1 MLNRIGDYLGQRF
14 DRLSLGT
21 VLGVISVVQVASVAG
36 LVGYFS
42 QRDGQRAVNETVQ
55 QLRAE
60 ISNQIQQKLT
70 SYLAIPESINQL
82 NAEAVLQGQLK
93 TQDRTS
99 ERYLWHQMQVFPRA
113 SWIYYGAAKDGSFVG
128 VKRLS
133 NQQLQIA
140 INDATNQFQS
150 SYYRADSQG
159 RRGPQEQ
166 FIPGRYDARR
176 RPWYEGAIATPRNS
190 YISPIYPDHSQ
201 PQLILSFTL
210 AVSTPAGEVLGVTG
224 VDYSLRDI
232 GHFLK
237 QLRIGKSGQAF
248 IIERSGLLI
257 ADSTATLPYRLQ
269 GNDIQRMAVV
279 RSPNDL
285 VRKVAQQLHARYPL
299 ETLQTPVEF
308 EFQQQ
313 GQRFFTTVVPYQYRE
328 IDWLVVVTIPEADF
342 MAQIQAN
349 HRQTLLICLGTVVVA
364 AAISYQLAR
373 WLTRPL
379 QELTQ
384 SAIALRATKSFAL
397 ASSDPVAP
405 PPLAIKGSAEVRT
418 LTHSF
423 NQMSQQLRTTLASLE
438 QRVQER
444 TAALQ
449 QEIAERERA
458 LTDLQ
463 QAQAELA
470 ASEERWQL
478 ALQGNNDGIWDIDL
492 ITGKSFYST
501 RWKEMLGYQD
511 AEVSNAY
518 KEWILRVH
526 PDDLDRVM
534 QANQEHLQGLTPF
547 YQVEYRLRCK
557 DGSYKWILSRGK
569 ALWNRAGIAIRMVGS
584 HTDITDRKR
593 AEEELRR
600 NATILEI
607 AQTVA
612 HIGSWEIDC
621 RTDERLWSRQMFE
634 IFGLPPRPSAPSY
647 AELLACIHPEDRFCW
662 QRAFSQLQNHGTHYE
677 LDLRI
682 LRPNGEVRYVDVRGK
697 AVCDAQGAIIRLEG
711 TALDIS
717 DRKRREESLRLIVE
731 GTAATTGGKFFQA
744 CVRYLAE
751 ILQVRYAL
759 VTQRLET
766 APDRVRT
773 LSFWVGDGWSEPIEY
788 SLAQTPCEGVIAG
801 KTCYYPNHVP
811 ELFPEDRELIEMGV
825 VSYLGIPL
833 VDATGQVLGH
843 LAVLDVKPMQSD
855 PTRELILR
863 IFAARTGAELER
875 QFTQEALEMAKK
887 AAETASQA
895 KSRFLANM
903 SHELRTPFNAILGYT
918 QLLLRD
924 APQNSTQYHYLE
936 IINNNSENLLQLIN
950 SVLDMSKIE
959 AGQITL
965 TETEFDFYFLLE
977 SIEELLQMK
986 AAAKGLFLVV
996 DLAPSVP
1003 QYLRADEG
1011 KLRQVLIN
1019 LLGNAIKFTETG
1031 GVALRVG
1038 YQPPADK
1045 DTRPWLRVEVEDTG
1059 PGIADPEIER
1069 LFDVFVQAEAGQ
1081 KAREGAGL
1089 GLAIARQFVTL
1100 MGGHITASSTPG
1112 QGSTFRFELPIRL
1125 ANVTSVHPRLKPQPH
1140 LRLAPGQPS
1149 YRILVVEDKQDNR
1162 ELLVRLLELA
1172 GFQTQAA
1179 ANGEAAIALWQC
1191 WQPHLIWMDLR
1202 MPVMDGYEATRQIR
1216 AREAAVSSVVRDA
1229 SPAAEPPPSA
1239 VKIIALTASIY
1250 DNEHE
1255 HILKAGCDAYLRKPF
1270 RPETIYETMA
1280 QFLGVQYEVIASSD
1294 ASVSREPIAMLN
1306 HSQIVSALA
1315 TLPSPWLAQF
1325 KQSATQLDEDT
1336 TLDLIQQI
1344 PPDQTVLAQTLID
1357 LVKNVRFDAIIHL
1370 INQVISG

>member
-1 MLNRIGDYLGQRF
+1 MLNRFGYYLGQRF

-42 QRDGQRAVNETVQ
+42 QRDGQRAVNETAQ

-82 NAEAVLQGQLK
+82 NAEAIRQSQLK
-93 TQDRTS
+93 TQDRAS

-113 SWIYYGAAKDGSFVG
+113 SWIYYGAARDGSFVG
-128 VKRLS
+128 IKRLS
-133 NQQLQIA
+133 EQHLQIA

-176 RPWYEGAIATPRNS
+176 RPWYQGAIATNPKS

-210 AVSTPAGEVLGVTG
+210 SVSTSAGEVLGVTG

-232 GHFLK
+232 GHFLN

-248 IIERSGLLI
+248 IIERSGLLV
-257 ADSTATLPYRLQ
+257 ADSTATLPYRVQ
-269 GNDIQRMAVV
+269 GKDIQRVAVV
-279 RSPNDL
+279 HSPNDW
-285 VRKVAQQLHARYPL
+285 VRNVAQQLHARRLL
-299 ETLQTPVEF
+299 ETLQTPVEL
-308 EFQQQ
+308 EFQQR
-313 GQRFFTTVVPYQYRE
+313 GQRFFTTVVPYQRQG

-342 MAQIQAN
+342 TEQIQAN
-349 HRQTLLICLGTVVVA
+349 HRQTLLLCLGTVMVA

-379 QELTQ
+379 QDLTQ

-397 ASSDPVAP
+397 ASSDQLP
-405 PPLAIKGSAEVRT
+405 PPLLAIKGSAEVRA

-423 NQMSQQLRTTLASLE
+423 NQMSQQLRSTLASLE

-444 TAALQ
+444 TMALQ
-449 QEIAERERA
+449 QEIVERERA
-458 LTDLQ
+458 LAELQ

-492 ITGKSFYST
+492 STGKSFYST
-501 RWKEMLGYQD
+501 RWKEMLGYQE
-511 AEVSNAY
+511 AEVSNTY
-518 KEWILRVH
+518 KEWIIRVH
-526 PDDLDRVM
+526 PDDLDTVM
-534 QANQEHLQGLTPF
+534 QANQEHLQGLTPY
-547 YQVEYRLRCK
+547 YQVEYRLQCK

-569 ALWNRAGIAIRMVGS
+569 ALWNSAGVAIRMVGS

-593 AEEELRR
+593 TEDELRR

-621 RTDERLWSRQMFE
+621 LTDERIWSRQMFE
-634 IFGLPPRPSAPSY
+634 IFGLPPQPEPPSY
-647 AELLACIHPEDRFCW
+647 AELLACIHPEDRFRW
-662 QRAFSQLQNHGTHYE
+662 QRAFSQLQNHGNCYE

-682 LRPNGEVRYVDVRGK
+682 LRPNGEVKYVEVRGK
-697 AVCDAQGAIIRLEG
+697 AIRNSQGAIIRLEG

-731 GTAATTGGKFFQA
+731 GTAATTGVQFFQA

-773 LSFWVGDGWSEPIEY
+773 LSFWVGDSWSEPIEY

-801 KTCYYPNHVP
+801 KTCYYPNHVS
-811 ELFPEDRELIEMGV
+811 ELFPEDPELIKMEV
-825 VSYLGIPL
+825 VSYLGVPL
-833 VDATGQVLGH
+833 TNAAGQVLGH

-895 KSRFLANM
+895 KSQFLANM

-924 APQNSTQYHYLE
+924 APTNSSQHHYLE

-965 TETEFDFYFLLE
+965 TETEFDFHFLLE

-996 DLAPSVP
+996 DLAPNVP
-1003 QYLRADEG
+1003 QYLQADEG
-1011 KLRQVLIN
+1011 KLRQVFIN

-1038 YQPPADK
+1038 YHPPAAA
-1045 DTRPWLRVEVEDTG
+1045 DTRPWLQVEVEDTG

-1100 MGGHITASSTPG
+1100 MGGRITASSTLG
-1112 QGSTFRFELPIRL
+1112 QGSTFRFDIPIRL
-1125 ANVTSVHPRLKPQPH
+1125 ANAASVHPRLKPQAN
-1140 LRLAPGQPS
+1140 LRLAPGQPA

-1162 ELLVRLLELA
+1162 ELLVKLLESA
-1172 GFQTQAA
+1172 GFPTKAA
-1179 ANGEAAIALWQC
+1179 TNGKAAIALWQS

-1202 MPVMDGYEATRQIR
+1202 MPTMDGYEATRQIR
-1216 AREAAVSSVVRDA
+1216 AKEAAA
-1229 SPAAEPPPSA
+1229 TAAFRESCSATEPPPAA
-1239 VKIIALTASIY
+1239 VKIIALTASVY
-1250 DNEHE
+1250 DDEQKQ
-1255 HILKAGCDAYLRKPF
+1255 ILKAGCDAYLRKPF

-1280 QFLGVQYEVIASSD
+1280 RFLGVQYEVVPSNEPAP
-1294 ASVSREPIAMLN
+1294 RESISILN
-1306 HSQIVSALA
+1306 QTQMVGALS
-1315 TLPSPWLAQF
+1315 TLPQAWLAQL
-1325 KQSATQLDEDT
+1325 KQSATQLDEDAI
-1336 TLDLIQQI
+1336 LDLIQQI
-1344 PPDQTVLAQTLID
+1344 PPNQTALAQTLID
-1357 LVKNVRFDAIIHL
+1357 LVKNVRFDSIIHL
-1370 INQVISG
+1370 INQVVSG